1 MDIHDK
7 TAAPDL
13 VIPPAAPEPDAAHWG
28 HLLRHLRGAAYICDA
43 EGYVTHFNEAAA
55 AIWGRRPEIGREQ
68 WCGSHRIFLLDGTI
82 VARED
87 CPMAWCIRDRRS
99 YCDVEAVCERPDGTR
114 RLVRVNPSPLFD
126 AAGNFQGALNEII
139 DITEFKDADHARA
152 QLAAIVRSSDD
163 AIVSKDLNGVIQT
176 WNQGAQRLFGYTAG
190 EAIGKPIT
198 MLMPSD
204 RVSEEAGVL
213 ARIRKGESV
222 DHYETVRRRKDG
234 ALVDVSLTV
243 SPIYAGYGR
252 IIGASKIARDISERK
267 SAERK
272 LAEADRRK
280 DEFIATLAHELRNP
294 LAPLKTC
301 LHLIRMTGYD
311 SQRIA
316 RSTLEMMERHVN
328 HLTRLV
334 EDLLDLSRLTHGT
347 IELKKERVSLGDV
360 VSDALEIVT
369 PLVESKGHRLDLT
382 LPQNLTV
389 IGDRTRLVQVVSNL
403 LNNAAKFTPSRGL
416 IRLSVRRQGNQVDI
430 CVADNGV
437 GIATDEQEA
446 VFGMFNRLRPPG
458 SGTETG
464 MGIGLSLVKHLV
476 SLHDGTIMV
485 HSDGPGLGAKFTVR
499 LPLAP
504 AVAAA
509 IEPGTTKDV
518 KRIAS
523 SRRVLVVDDNVDAAE
538 AMSVL
543 FQTLGHEV
551 RTAFSGSEALVIARE
566 FEPDVVLLDI
576 GLPDINGHDVAARL
590 RHEPRGKELM
600 LVALTGWGQEQDRQR
615 SAAAGFD
622 HHFVKPVDLDA
633 LEALMGNSKAVRH

>member
-1 MDIHDK
+1 MDIHNK
-7 TAAPDL
+7 NAAPDL
-13 VIPPAAPEPDAAHWG
+13 ATLPATPEPNASHWG
-28 HLLRHLRGAAYICDA
+28 HLLHHLRAAAYICDA
-43 EGYVTHFNEAAA
+43 EGYVTHFNDAAA

-68 WCGSHRIFLLDGTI
+68 WCGSHRIFLLDGTV

-87 CPMAWCIRDRRS
+87 CPMAWCIRERRS

-114 RLVRVNPSPLFD
+114 RLVRVNPSPIFD

-163 AIVSKDLNGVIQT
+163 AIISKDLNGIIQT
-176 WNQGAQRLFGYTAG
+176 WNQGAQRLFGYTAD
-190 EAIGKPIT
+190 ETIGKPIT

-222 DHYETVRRRKDG
+222 SHYETVRRRRDG
-234 ALVDVSLTV
+234 SPIDISLTV
-243 SPIYAGYGR
+243 SPIYDSYGQ

-267 SAERK
+267 NAERK

-369 PLVESKGHRLDLT
+369 PLVESKGHRLDLI
-382 LPQNLTV
+382 LPQDLTV
-389 IGDRTRLVQVVSNL
+389 FGDRTRLVQIVSNL
-403 LNNAAKFTPSRGL
+403 LNNAAKFTPSHGL
-416 IRLSVRRQGNQVDI
+416 IRLSIRRQGNQVDV
-430 CVADNGV
+430 CVADNGI
-437 GIATDEQEA
+437 GIATDKQET
-446 VFGMFNRLRPPG
+446 VFGMFNRLSPPG
-458 SGTETG
+458 SGSETG

-476 SLHDGTIMV
+476 GLHDGAIML
-485 HSDGPGLGAKFTVR
+485 HSDGAGSGAKFTVR

-504 AVAAA
+504 DVAAA
-509 IEPGTTKDV
+509 AEPSTAKNM

-523 SRRVLVVDDNVDAAE
+523 SRRVLVVDDNIDAAE

-551 RTAFSGSEALVIARE
+551 RTAYSGSEALVIAQE
-566 FEPDVVLLDI
+566 FEPDVVFLDI

-590 RHEPRGKELM
+590 RREPSGKELM

-633 LEALMGNSKAVRH
+633 LEALMGNSKTIRH